1 MKFYNQ
7 EMVDLI
13 KNRLNTDKKN
23 LSEKFQESLRDVGVR
38 YAVIDD
44 LLPIDL
50 CENIYLKFPKVEE
63 MRFLS
68 SFREKK
74 YTGKNFNLF
83 DPILAE
89 ITFALQDPEIV
100 RLIGIITGIKNQTAD
115 PSLYAGGLSAM
126 CKNNFLGPHI
136 DNSHDGAGRLY
147 RTLNLLYYITPDWE
161 FDYGG
166 NLELWDKKVKNNITI
181 HSKFNRLVLM
191 ETTPTSWHS
200 VSKVETARARCCVS
214 NYYFSAQSPVGKE
227 YSNVTSFSALPSQR
241 VLRIWS
247 KLDSL
252 TRQMVRAF
260 VPSGIGKKD
269 IFEGSKNEK

>member
-1 MKFYNQ
+1 MKYYNKKL
-7 EMVDLI
+7 VDLI
-13 KNRLNTDKKN
+13 KHRLEADKIN
-23 LSEKFQESLRDVGVR
+23 LSAKFQESSRYVGVR
-38 YAVIDD
+38 HVEIDD

-50 CENIYLKFPKVEE
+50 CKNIYLKFPKIEE
-63 MRFLS
+63 MRFMS
-68 SFREKK
+68 SFREQK
-74 YTGKNFNLF
+74 YTSKNFDLF
-83 DPILAE
+83 DPLLAE

-100 RLIGIITGIKNQTAD
+100 RLIEIITGIKNQTAD
-115 PSLYAGGLSAM
+115 PSLYAGGLSSM

-136 DNSHDGAGRLY
+136 DNSHDGTGRLY
-147 RTLNLLYYITPDWE
+147 RTLNLLYYITPDWD

-166 NLELWDKKVKNNITI
+166 NLELWDKKVKNNVTI

-252 TRQMVRAF
+252 TRQMVRVF
-260 VPSGIGKKD
+260 VPGGIGKKD
-269 IFEGSKNEK
+269 IFEGSKIEK